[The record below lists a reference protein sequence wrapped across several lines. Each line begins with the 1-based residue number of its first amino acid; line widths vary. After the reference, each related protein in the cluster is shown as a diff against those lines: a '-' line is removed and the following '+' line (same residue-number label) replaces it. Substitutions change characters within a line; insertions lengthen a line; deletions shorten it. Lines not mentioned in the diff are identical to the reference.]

1 MRFMNAILNKSC
13 AWRERDRSIPMT
25 RINLSTIFKKERIV
39 RIATIC
45 AVTLALAGLVSAQQ
59 PTFKRTI
66 LHQGDISVPG
76 HEAVTALIE
85 FQPAGSSGFHTH
97 PGEEAG
103 YVLEGT
109 VLLEQ
114 KGQPDMTLNAGQA
127 FLIPAGTVH
136 SATSKGSK
144 GARIVSTYIVEKG
157 KPLATPVPGK

>member
-1 MRFMNAILNKSC
+1 
-13 AWRERDRSIPMT
+13 
-25 RINLSTIFKKERIV
+25 V
-39 RIATIC
+39 RTATIC
-45 AVTLALAGLVSAQQ
+45 AVALALACAVSAQQ
-59 PTFKRTI
+59 PTFKRTV

-76 HEAVTALIE
+76 REAVTALIE

-114 KGQPDMTLNAGQA
+114 RGKPDTTLDAGQA

-136 SATSKGSK
+136 SATSKGPK

-157 KPLATPVPGK
+157 KPIATPVPGK